1 MPVAVALFVGVVVL
15 ATVLIGLFW
24 AMVILLPFYVY
35 VAAAIF
41 LIWRT
46 NRRHADLSASVER
59 GAKRQRLLN
68 EQEMR
73 AWRNSLEIESGAG
86 PEKQV
91 RRFDSTRDPPER
103 NT

>member
-35 VAAAIF
+35 VAAAVF
-41 LIWRT
+41 LIWRS

-59 GAKRQRLLN
+59 SATRQRLLN

-73 AWRNSLEIESGAG
+73 AWRNSLEDENRAG
-86 PEKQV
+86 REKQV
-91 RRFDSTRDPPER
+91 RRRFDDPPE
-103 NT
+103 T

>member
-1 MPVAVALFVGVVVL
+1 MPVAVTLIVGVVVL

-35 VAAAIF
+35 VAAAVF
-41 LIWRT
+41 LIWRS

-59 GAKRQRLLN
+59 SAARQRLLN

-73 AWRNSLEIESGAG
+73 AWRNSLENEDRTGR
-86 PEKQV
+86 EKQV
-91 RRFDSTRDPPER
+91 KRFDRTPDPPE
-103 NT
+103 T

>member
-35 VAAAIF
+35 VAAAVF
-41 LIWRT
+41 LIWRS

-73 AWRNSLEIESGAG
+73 AWRNSLENESRAG
-86 PEKQV
+86 REKLVQ
-91 RRFDSTRDPPER
+91 RFDSTRDPPK
-103 NT
+103 T